1 MAGSVENPS
10 KRKLN
15 SPTYRFTRNDRRV
28 NVSDMSDNRYLTDR
42 IKFHRN
48 ILSFTAIE
56 RIPVLIYGTFNLLKQ
71 RNRLG
76 RLTRFFNSKL
86 SEITQT
92 IQTNR
97 RKISVS
103 ILESYET
110 ASSFFSS
117 LEYSKKIIFRFLK

>member
-28 NVSDMSDNRYLTDR
+28 NVSDNRYLTDR

-97 RKISVS
+97 RKIS
-103 ILESYET
+103 L
-110 ASSFFSS
+110 
-117 LEYSKKIIFRFLK
+117 